1 MTTSKTVIL
10 TLALLL
16 LASCASKRI
25 KTNTYPAPKREFR
38 GAWIQAVNGQWTGI
52 GRDAMQ
58 RELTRELNTLQADG
72 INAILFQVRVEGDA
86 LYASQLEPW
95 SRYLTGQQGTPP
107 NPYWDP
113 LEWMVNECHRRGMEL
128 HAWIN
133 PYRAKTKGTSQLA
146 TTHQYILHPERCF
159 AYDDLLIFDPGV
171 PENRDFICR
180 VATDIVARYDVDGLH
195 IDDYFYPY
203 PVAGVPIP
211 DDASYA
217 RYGQGRNRGD
227 WRRDNVNLF
236 IRQLHDAV
244 RATKPWVKFGV
255 SPFGIYRNQRSWE
268 MGSAT
273 NGTQNYDDLYADVLE
288 WVRQEW
294 VDYNIPQ
301 LYWEIGHRAADY
313 ATLIQWWNHY
323 AGKRPLFIG
332 QDAERIVKHNQLQQ
346 KYDLQRSMPAVQG
359 SCQWYARYVADNTGN
374 YGAALRANYHRT
386 PALQPLMPW
395 IDKKK
400 PGHVRKLKALWAADG
415 YMLFW
420 TAPKARGE
428 MDRARQYVV
437 YRFAK
442 GEETDIDNPAAI
454 VAITSDTWL
463 QLPYATGKQK
473 YTYVVTALD
482 RLHNE
487 SRPSKITVKL

>member
-1 MTTSKTVIL
+1 MSKTFLNVIFAAL
-10 TLALLL
+10 TVFA
-16 LASCASKRI
+16 ASCAEAQ
-25 KTNTYPAPKREFR
+25 TGTYVTPKREFR
-38 GAWIQAVNGQWTGI
+38 GAWIQAVNGQWQGV

-58 RELTRELNTLQADG
+58 AELTRELNALQSCG

-86 LYASQLEPW
+86 LYASNLEPW
-95 SRYLTGQQGTPP
+95 SRYLTGMQGTPP

-133 PYRAKTKGTSQLA
+133 PFRAKTKGTKALA
-146 TTHQYILHPERCF
+146 ESHQYIQHPERCF
-159 AYDDLLIFDPGV
+159 SYDGLFIFDPGL

-180 VATDIVARYDVDGLH
+180 VAADIVSRYDVDGLH

-203 PVAGVPIP
+203 PVAGLAVP
-211 DDASYA
+211 DDGTYA
-217 RYGQGRNRGD
+217 RYGNGRNRGD
-227 WRRDNVNLF
+227 WRRENVNTF
-236 IRQLHDAV
+236 IHQLYQTV

-273 NGTQNYDDLYADVLE
+273 NGLQNYDDLYADVLE
-288 WVRQEW
+288 WVRRGW

-301 LYWEIGHRAADY
+301 LYWEIGNQAADY
-313 ATLIQWWNHY
+313 ETLIRWWNHY
-323 AGKRPLFIG
+323 AGGRPLFIG
-332 QDAERIVKHNQLQQ
+332 QDAERTLKFGQFTQ
-346 KYDLQRSMPAVQG
+346 KYDLQRQLPNVQG

-374 YGAALRANYHRT
+374 YCAALAANYHRT
-386 PALQPLMPW
+386 PALQPAMPW
-395 IDKKK
+395 IDKKA
-400 PGHVRKLKALWAADG
+400 PGKVRKLKALWTSDG

-420 TAPKARGE
+420 TAPKAKNE
-428 MDRARQYVV
+428 MDCARQYVV
-437 YRFAK
+437 YRFNK
-442 GEETDIDNPAAI
+442 GQKVDIENPAAI
-454 VAITSDTWL
+454 VCITTNTFIT
-463 QLPYATGKQK
+463 LPYADGRQK

-487 SRPSKITVKL
+487 SKGKKITVKL